1 MKLLMSISVLV
12 FGTLGSFVPYLW
24 GDTNF
29 FGGWSILFSVIGGFF
44 GVWVGYKLSKAWL
57 G

>member
-1 MKLLMSISVLV
+1 MKLLMSMSVLA
-12 FGTLGSFVPYLW
+12 FGTLGGFVPYLW

-29 FGGWSILFSVIGGFF
+29 FGGWSILFSTIGGFF
-44 GVWVGYKLSKAWL
+44 GVWVGYKLGKAWL